1 MSSRKTLMRTQP
13 HGWTLLTL
21 AALAATF
28 LLFPA
33 SRAAAAKLDV
43 TPSISLDQTYD
54 SNVFNTDGNEKG
66 DFIFRATPALT
77 FALKMPETTLNLRSS
92 VTSDTYYKYTG
103 LNSTNSAISLAIDA
117 TPIQFTPRF
126 SMAPS
131 AHYVQAQN
139 SFRRNQLVPSGDPLI
154 QPSIASES
162 ANRKSRDYGAAL
174 RMSYLITPRTD
185 FSVGGGFTKRQF
197 LDNVAGGDVDSRV
210 VTGDTT
216 LTYKFTPLFSSGLF
230 LNTAYNTF
238 DSGRDSRTFAGGLTG
253 TYLFS
258 PAVSMN
264 ARAGAS
270 RAQETGQ
277 AGLPD
282 RTTTSPSGSLSL
294 TYAQKEFRAALTGS
308 IDQSGGGSFGLTT
321 QRQSVGVSLSDRFAS
336 EWTADLSGNFQ
347 ENRSLDP
354 GVTEDLTSASGTAGI
369 GYQPWQW
376 ATFHLSGTTFRQW
389 SNGTVGSDL
398 TRYSAFLGVTV
409 GNTYNIY

>member
-1 MSSRKTLMRTQP
+1 MRTQS

-216 LTYKFTPLFSSGLF
+216 LTYKFTPLFSFGLF
-230 LNTAYNTF
+230 FNTAANTF
-238 DSGRDSRTFAGGLTG
+238 ENGRDSRTFSGGLTG
-253 TYLFS
+253 SYLFS

-369 GYQPWQW
+369 GYHPATW
-376 ATFHLSGTTFRQW
+376 ATLHLSGTAFRQW
-389 SNGTVGSDL
+389 SNGAMGTDI
-398 TRYSAFLGVTV
+398 TRYSAFFGITLGY
-409 GNTYNIY
+409 TYNIY